1 MRSQHVAFIA
11 DVTNIIAWSTMNWS
25 LIHMDRKYEQVLA
38 KKKANKFDLP
48 KYRKVDMKGGTYWA
62 RKKIHYSSRRVELS

>member
-1 MRSQHVAFIA
+1 MLNASVKRIMSIGNKSFDFTYPLQQYVYLGMNAFTTRNIA

-38 KKKANKFDLP
+38 KKKGK
-48 KYRKVDMKGGTYWA
+48 
-62 RKKIHYSSRRVELS
+62 